1 MIEYELK
8 IFMTNP
14 YKVLN
19 IPANASINV
28 AKQKYLKMAKKYHPD
43 TTDYN
48 NEIALSKIQEINEAY
63 SKIKETIS
71 NNVVLIRPK
80 GRFTKNEI
88 EEIVHRFNSGQ
99 SLYKIGRD
107 MKRRQKS
114 IVKHLVRLGLIEE
127 PQYEEEEKWLSDK
140 AINQSWFFDFSVLI
154 LLFIFWPFLHIIS
167 VIYTYF
173 VLMKFY
179 LR

>member
-1 MIEYELK
+1 MS
-8 IFMTNP
+8 NP

-28 AKQKYLKMAKKYHPD
+28 ARYNYLKMAKKYHPD
-43 TTDYN
+43 ITEN
-48 NEIALSKIQEINEAY
+48 NDEISLRKIQEINEAY

-71 NNVVLIRPK
+71 YNIVLIRPK

-88 EEIVHRFNSGQ
+88 QEIVHRFNSGQ

-114 IVKHLVRLGLIEE
+114 IVNHLVRLGLMEE
-127 PQYEEEEKWLSDK
+127 SVYEEEKKLIFEKLF
-140 AINQSWFFDFSVLI
+140 IGSWFFDFSVLT
-154 LLFIFWPFLHIIS
+154 LLLIFWPFWHILS
-167 VIYTYF
+167 VIFLYF
-173 VLMKFY
+173 IWMKSY

>member
-1 MIEYELK
+1 MS
-8 IFMTNP
+8 NP

-19 IPANASINV
+19 IPANVSINV
-28 AKQKYLKMAKKYHPD
+28 ARQKYLKMAKKYHPD

-71 NNVVLIRPK
+71 YNIVLIRPK

-88 EEIVHRFNSGQ
+88 QEIIHRFNSGQ

-114 IVKHLVRLGLIEE
+114 IVKHLVRLGLMEE
-127 PQYEEEEKWLSDK
+127 PLYEEEEKLIFEK
-140 AINQSWFFDFSVLI
+140 LFIGSWFFDFSVLT
-154 LLFIFWPFLHIIS
+154 LLFIFWPFGHILS
-167 VIYTYF
+167 VIFLYF
-173 VLMKFY
+173 IWMKFY

>member
-1 MIEYELK
+1 MS
-8 IFMTNP
+8 NP

-28 AKQKYLKMAKKYHPD
+28 ARQKYLKMAKKYHPD
-43 TTDYN
+43 TTEYN

-71 NNVVLIRPK
+71 YSIVLIRPK

-88 EEIVHRFNSGQ
+88 EEIIRRFNSGQ

-114 IVKHLVRLGLIEE
+114 IVKHLVRLGLMEE
-127 PQYEEEEKWLSDK
+127 PVYEEEKKWLFDK
-140 AINQSWFFDFSVLI
+140 VFIESWFFDFSVLT
-154 LLFIFWPFLHIIS
+154 LLFIFWPFWHVASIIFL
-167 VIYTYF
+167 YF
-173 VLMKFY
+173 VWMKSY
-179 LR
+179 LRL

>member
-1 MIEYELK
+1 
-8 IFMTNP
+8 
-14 YKVLN
+14 
-19 IPANASINV
+19 
-28 AKQKYLKMAKKYHPD
+28 MAKKYHPD

-127 PQYEEEEKWLSDK
+127 PQYEEEEKWISDK
-140 AINQSWFFDFSVLI
+140 AIIQSWFFDF
-154 LLFIFWPFLHIIS
+154 
-167 VIYTYF
+167 
-173 VLMKFY
+173 
-179 LR
+179 

>member
-99 SLYKIGRD
+99 SHRLVCAGYK
-107 MKRRQKS
+107 
-114 IVKHLVRLGLIEE
+114 
-127 PQYEEEEKWLSDK
+127 
-140 AINQSWFFDFSVLI
+140 A
-154 LLFIFWPFLHIIS
+154 
-167 VIYTYF
+167 
-173 VLMKFY
+173 
-179 LR
+179 